1 MCVRTYVY
9 TYVHMCCMCTFSS
22 HTHKHAHT
30 THMCG
35 RTHYTQCMNQFVHV
49 LYILAY
55 FAHVTYVTLQ
65 SLEGQL
71 VQTNT
76 EFEDLQANVEDLQ
89 KKSIRDRETLKIV
102 TK

>member
-1 MCVRTYVY
+1 MCVRTYIRMY
-9 TYVHMCCMCTFSS
+9 ICAACVHSH
-22 HTHKHAHT
+22 HTHTNTHT
-30 THMCG
+30 RTHMCG

-49 LYILAY
+49 FYVLAY

-76 EFEDLQANVEDLQ
+76 EFEDLQANVDDLQ